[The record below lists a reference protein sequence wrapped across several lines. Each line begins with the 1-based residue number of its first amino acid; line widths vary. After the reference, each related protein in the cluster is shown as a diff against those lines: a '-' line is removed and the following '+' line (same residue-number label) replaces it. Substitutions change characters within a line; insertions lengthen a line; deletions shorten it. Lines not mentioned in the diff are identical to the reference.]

1 LLPDYD
7 PDNLAYQQVRGYGMS
22 AALAQFITKV
32 VGQE

>member
-7 PDNLAYQQVRGYGMS
+7 PDNLTYQQVRGYGMS
-22 AALAQFITKV
+22 AEPAQFNTKV